1 MRTALVTGATSGI
14 GHAFCRELAER
25 GNNLVIVARHRA
37 RLENVSDELRARHSI
52 NVEILAADLSK
63 RAQLRRV
70 AERVADRERPIDLLV
85 NSAGFG
91 MSKSLLKGDLAD
103 EETMLDV
110 LCRAVLVLSREG
122 ALSMKE
128 RGRGHIINVSS
139 VAGFLP
145 MGTYSA
151 AKAWVTVFTE
161 ALAHELSGSGVS
173 ATALC
178 PGFTH
183 TEFHERADI
192 DVSRLPKAMWLDA
205 DSLVRDC
212 LDDVRAGKVISVPGV
227 QYKVI
232 AGIAQV
238 VPHGLLRVV
247 SGRANSLRRLKR

>member
-14 GHAFCRELAER
+14 GHAFCRELAEA
-25 GNNLVIVARHRA
+25 GSNLVIVARHRA
-37 RLENVSDELRARHSI
+37 RLENVSDELRARYSI
-52 NVEILAADLSK
+52 KVEILAADLSK
-63 RAQLRRV
+63 RTQLRRV
-70 AERVADRERPIDLLV
+70 ADRVADRERPIDLLV
-85 NSAGFG
+85 NNAGFA
-91 MSKSLLKGDLAD
+91 MSKSLLRGDLAD
-103 EETMLDV
+103 EEAMLDV

-145 MGTYSA
+145 MGSYSA

-161 ALAHELSGSGVS
+161 ALARELDGSGVS

-183 TEFHERADI
+183 TEIYQRADI
-192 DVSRLPKAMWLDA
+192 DMTRLPQAMWLDA
-205 DSLVRDC
+205 DSVVRGC
-212 LDDVRAGKVISVPGV
+212 LQDVRAGKIISVPGL

-232 AGIAQV
+232 AGLAQV
-238 VPHGLLRVV
+238 VPHGLLRAA
-247 SGRANSLRRLKR
+247 SSRATSLRRMKR

>member
-25 GNNLVIVARHRA
+25 GSNLVIVARHRA
-37 RLENVSDELRARHSI
+37 RLENVSDELRARYSV

-63 RAQLRRV
+63 RTQLRRV

-85 NSAGFG
+85 NSAGFVTRKG
-91 MSKSLLKGDLAD
+91 FLKGDLAD
-103 EETMLDV
+103 EEAMLDV
-110 LCRAVLVLSREG
+110 LCRAVLVLSHAG

-139 VAGFLP
+139 VAGFVP
-145 MGTYSA
+145 TSTYGA
-151 AKAWVTVFTE
+151 AKAWVTAFTE
-161 ALAHELSGSGVS
+161 SLAHELSGSGVS

-183 TEFHERADI
+183 TEFHERAEI
-192 DVSRLPKAMWLDA
+192 DVSRLPKAMWLEA
-205 DSLVRDC
+205 DGLVRDC

-232 AGIAQV
+232 AGVAQV
-238 VPHGLLRVV
+238 VPHSLLRAV
-247 SGRANSLRRLKR
+247 SGRVNSLRRPKR